1 MQYGSIS
8 VELEVFAGI
17 AIGGSDAHDEH
28 QLYQAALQ
36 ALKIAENPQFTA
48 HGCYYKDIVS

>member
-17 AIGGSDAHDEH
+17 AISASDANDEH
-28 QLYQAALQ
+28 QLYQAAHQ
-36 ALKIAENPQFTA
+36 ALKIAENPQFNS
-48 HGCYYKDIVS
+48 HCCFYKDIVS